1 MPPAGPGPWVKR
13 LMAVAAFVLLR
24 VIMLW
29 GRTLRFAAVVGAER
43 LEPLIASGEPV
54 IFAFWHNRLYVCG
67 LYLRRL
73 TRERGLELATLASHS
88 RDGELVTRMAL
99 AEGFRVV
106 RGSTSRGGLGGLLQ
120 LYRKLARERVSVITA
135 PDGPRGPAY
144 RAQPGTAMLARSSGA
159 PIVPL
164 AYAAERPWRLRSWD
178 RLILPRPFS
187 RVAVAVGEPL
197 AVAADLPDA
206 GLAAESE
213 RLGRRLDSLVEAA
226 EEALSPSPERPAT
239 APPGSS

>member
-13 LMAVAAFVLLR
+13 LMAVAAFLLLR
-24 VIMLW
+24 LMLVW
-29 GRTLRFAAVVGAER
+29 GRTLRVAAVVGAEP
-43 LEPLIASGEPV
+43 LERLIASGEPAL
-54 IFAFWHNRLYVCG
+54 FAFWHNRLYVCG

-73 TRERGLELATLASHS
+73 LRERGVKLATLASLS

-99 AEGFRVV
+99 AEGFEVV

-120 LYRKLARERVSVITA
+120 LYRKLARDRVSVITA

-144 RAQPGTAMLARSSGA
+144 RAQPGTLMLARLAGA

-164 AYAAERPWRLRSWD
+164 AFAAERPWRLRSWD

-187 RVAVAVGEPL
+187 RVAIAVGEPL
-197 AVAADLPDA
+197 AVAADLPDDE
-206 GLAAESE
+206 LAAEAE
-213 RLGRRLDSLVEAA
+213 RLGRRLDALVEAA
-226 EEALSPSPERPAT
+226 EGALLRAGRGDAT
-239 APPGSS
+239 APPDRP